1 MALSYILVSED
12 HAGVIY
18 EIAVVVFS
26 LAFLYKIV
34 RQHEHSATCLRF
46 LLGWLGE

>member
-1 MALSYILVSED
+1 MALSYTLVSAD

-26 LAFLYKIV
+26 LLFCIKCKAARTLSYG
-34 RQHEHSATCLRF
+34 LRF